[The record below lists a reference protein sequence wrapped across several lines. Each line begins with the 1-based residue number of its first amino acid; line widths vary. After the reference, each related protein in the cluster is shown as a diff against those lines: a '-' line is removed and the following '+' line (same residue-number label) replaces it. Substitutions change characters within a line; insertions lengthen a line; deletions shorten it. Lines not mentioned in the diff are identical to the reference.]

1 MSFAWPLLLLLALA
15 APVLVGL
22 HVWQL
27 RRRRRTAVRVPS
39 VALIRDAVPR
49 QARWRRHI
57 PVALMAAALVA
68 LAVAAARPTAEIT
81 VPVNRTSL
89 ILALDVSGSMCNTD
103 VPPNRLTVAQQAATA
118 LVDAQSEDSRMGLVA
133 FSGLAALVVPSTN
146 DTQRLRTAL
155 ERLTVARGTA
165 IGLAILSAVD
175 AIAEV
180 NPAVPRSTVE
190 LAAPPSPEAGQEPAY
205 QPDIVV
211 LLTDGANT
219 RGVDPLVAAQVAA
232 ARGIRVYTIGF
243 GTDEPA
249 ALICAPDQGGSEFAS
264 FGVGGQR
271 DPFAGPAGGNEPGGL
286 GTGWFLRMDESTLQ
300 EVAATTGG
308 EYFQARDAE
317 QLASVFADL
326 PERIEP
332 TTQPVEVSAW
342 FALAGLLLGAA
353 AVALS
358 LRWHRQ

>member
-1 MSFAWPLLLLLALA
+1 MSFAWPVLLLLVLA
-15 APVLVGL
+15 APILVGL

-68 LAVAAARPTAEIT
+68 LAVAAARPTAEVT

-103 VPPNRLTVAQQAATA
+103 VPPNRLIVAQQAATG
-118 LVDAQSEDSRMGLVA
+118 LVDSQSEDSRMGLVT
-133 FSGLAALVVPSTN
+133 FSGLAALVVPATN
-146 DTQRLRTAL
+146 DTQRLRAAL
-155 ERLTVARGTA
+155 DTLTVSRGTA

-180 NPAVPRSTVE
+180 NPGVPRSSVE
-190 LAAPPSPEAGQEPAY
+190 VSAPPDPASGEQTAY

-211 LLTDGANT
+211 VLTDGANT

-243 GTDEPA
+243 GTDQPA
-249 ALICAPDQGGSEFAS
+249 ALVCTPDQAGGEF
-264 FGVGGQR
+264 FGFGGGGQG
-271 DPFAGPAGGNEPGGL
+271 DPFAGPAGGNDPGGL
-286 GTGWFLRMDESTLQ
+286 GTGWFLRMDEPTLQ
-300 EVAATTGG
+300 EVAAATGG
-308 EYFQARDAE
+308 EYFQAQDAE
-317 QLASVFADL
+317 QLAKVFADL

-332 TTQPVEVSAW
+332 TTLPVEVSAW
-342 FALAGLLLGAA
+342 FALLGLVLAGL
-353 AVALS
+353 AVVLS
-358 LRWHRQ
+358 LRWNRQ